1 MGVLE
6 LGSRV
11 GSTLLLTRDR
21 GGGLRNSSGT
31 LSQVLL
37 MYYNLVILIF
47 PHPGRVAQL
56 VVSLAVPAASNL
68 SHNSITRANSI
79 LAPVSAGNLL
89 PPWLWRANCTMDIK
103 IHSQ

>member
-56 VVSLAVPAASNL
+56 VVSLPEPAASNL

-79 LAPVSAGNLL
+79 LAPVSAGNL
-89 PPWLWRANCTMDIK
+89 PPASRANCTMDIK